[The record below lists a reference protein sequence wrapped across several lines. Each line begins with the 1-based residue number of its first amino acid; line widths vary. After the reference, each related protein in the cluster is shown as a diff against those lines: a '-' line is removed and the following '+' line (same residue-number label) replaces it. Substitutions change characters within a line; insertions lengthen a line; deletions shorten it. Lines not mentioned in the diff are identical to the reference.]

1 MAAGASGSY
10 TAGVVARVSMTHHLA
25 VVDCA
30 SAYDCSSLAENNVD
44 TIVLQP
50 CIVPDL
56 RNRTLPSA
64 RRRLKKHNC
73 TLGRVKKRHGPRRKR
88 GRVIAQK
95 PAPGTKL
102 PNNGRVSLVFA
113 KS

>member
-1 MAAGASGSY
+1 
-10 TAGVVARVSMTHHLA
+10 MTSHPS

-30 SAYDCSSLAENNVD
+30 SVNDCTSHADAPVD

-64 RRRLKKHNC
+64 KRRLAKHNC
-73 TLGRVKKRHGPRRKR
+73 TLGNVKRKHGPRRKR

-102 PNNGRVSLVFA
+102 PHNGKVSLVFA